1 MTTTSTP
8 VATQLQ
14 ELITRASAAIAG
26 RENWGR
32 TELEI
37 LRRDLTAACE
47 QAKADHRGGVIAR
60 MVIEDLCVGVEK
72 GVANLSGL
80 ALAARRQAK
89 LDGGAVQ

>member
-14 ELITRASAAIAG
+14 DLIVRASAAIAG

-37 LRRDLTAACE
+37 LRRDLAAVCE
-47 QAKADHRGGVIAR
+47 QAKAEHRGDVIAR

-72 GVANLSGL
+72 GVANLAGL
-80 ALAARRQAK
+80 AQAARRQAK
-89 LDGGAVQ
+89 LGGEAAQ